1 MSGAKKYRNGSISIV
16 VREFGY
22 RTDIPLKEAVFE
34 ALTDDCRKEGFKQY
48 VEDVDV
54 IVEEVID

>member
-1 MSGAKKYRNGSISIV
+1 MSGAKKYRNGSIRIV

-22 RTDIPLKEAVFE
+22 RTDIPL
-34 ALTDDCRKEGFKQY
+34 KEGFKQY

-54 IVEEVID
+54 IVEEVIG